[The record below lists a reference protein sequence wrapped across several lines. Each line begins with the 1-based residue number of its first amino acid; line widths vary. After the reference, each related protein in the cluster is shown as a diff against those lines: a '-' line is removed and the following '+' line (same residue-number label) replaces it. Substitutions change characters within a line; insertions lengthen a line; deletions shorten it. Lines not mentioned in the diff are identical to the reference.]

1 MPPYLIFIPI
11 VLITIGIVFSIIMN
25 KKSKAHGAE
34 INMEDERRQY
44 KDYKT
49 ELLDGKFSFLKEWMK
64 GGPIDAFTSA
74 SIPVSGSQ
82 KAKDFLL
89 DTAKN
94 MALSVV
100 SIRYNSVETDCYLVL
115 SGSELHFFGTD
126 VDGELDEYYIFD
138 TFRLDKGFME
148 FKGAKNPDILTKQT
162 NAKAYL
168 PNIYLLSFNMNSKIF
183 SLEIHDRLKTN
194 TSVQEML
201 TGKYFKEMVK
211 HQVVGEVLVKE
222 LMKRFNNL
230 KIN

>member
-34 INMEDERRQY
+34 INMDDERRQY
-44 KDYKT
+44 NDYKT
-49 ELLDGKFSFLKEWMK
+49 ELLEEKFSFLKEWMK
-64 GGPIDAFTSA
+64 GAPIDAFTSA
-74 SIPVSGSQ
+74 SIPTTTSQ

-94 MALSVV
+94 LALSVV
-100 SIRYNSVETDCYLVL
+100 SIKYNSVETDCYLVL

-126 VDGELDEYYIFD
+126 IEGDLEEYYIFD
-138 TFRLDKGFME
+138 TFRLEKGFME
-148 FKGAKNPDILTKQT
+148 FKGSKTPDLLTKQT
-162 NAKAYL
+162 NSKAYL
-168 PNIYLLSFNMNSKIF
+168 PNIYLLSFNMNDKIF

-194 TSVQEML
+194 TSIQEML

-211 HQVVGEVLVKE
+211 HQVVGEVLIKE
-222 LMKRFNNL
+222 LMKRFDNL